1 MDPREGKQRQVAQ
14 LAGPRMPADHGLS
27 SLGLIMQLGGSVFL
41 GYMAMLAVLPIFAG
55 GDAGSLALFIVGAS
69 GAARSAF
76 HRAAGSALL
85 YGSPSGP
92 FRPTCTYIGVSVAQ
106 TVLTLLIINKDGG
119 VPAQLNLTLVL
130 LLMAWPITL
139 LVMMSRPRLRSL
151 FRDDGGRL
159 PVAEDLG
166 FEGSAAL
173 MVLLG
178 LVGSLVGLFSLYT
191 VFKLPGDALSSPHGL
206 LVLGLFGMLF
216 ARSALHTVAGIKGT
230 RGIDSDGATE
240 SAGRYYSFGVV
251 SSVIAGGVLFILFM
265 LSPGGGM
272 HPLMLLFVSIAV
284 YLLLSWPLI
293 LRRFYTERNFSALLA
308 GAEGPSYRRAP
319 DAGMTAVGWLLLALG
334 ALQLAVAIP
343 AAVFGTADVS
353 LALST
358 LLAGEPGADLAELA
372 SGSRSP
378 WWSVGT
384 GMAQVWAGLELVHM
398 TDRHRLAPTIY
409 GVVATLVTL
418 YVLWPQLGQMQHS
431 FVLGGM
437 SGFGSVTVFF
447 QMAINLVVPI
457 GTIALAN
464 RALLPTAQARLRV
477 SSSDDAGQ

>member
-1 MDPREGKQRQVAQ
+1 
-14 LAGPRMPADHGLS
+14 MPADHGLS
-27 SLGLIMQLGGSVFL
+27 SLGLVMQLGGSVFL
-41 GYMAMLAVLPIFAG
+41 GYMTLLLVLPLFAG
-55 GDAGSLALFIVGAS
+55 GHGGSLALFIVGAS

-85 YGSPSGP
+85 YGSESGP
-92 FRPTCTYIGVSVAQ
+92 FRPTWTYIGVSVAQ
-106 TVLTLLIINKDGG
+106 TVLTLLVVNKDGG
-119 VPAQLNLTLVL
+119 VPAQLNLSLVL

-139 LVMMSRPRLRSL
+139 LVMMTRSRLRALS
-151 FRDDGGRL
+151 RDDDCGRL

-178 LVGSLVGLFSLYT
+178 LVGGAVGLGLLYT
-191 VFKLPGDALSSPHGL
+191 TFKLPGDAPSSPHGL
-206 LVLGLFGMLF
+206 LVLGLLGMLF

-251 SSVIAGGVLFILFM
+251 SSVIAGGALFVLFM

-272 HPLMLLFVSIAV
+272 HPLMLLFVSIAA
-284 YLLLSWPLI
+284 YLLLTWPLI

-372 SGSRSP
+372 TGRSA

-384 GMAQVWAGLELVHM
+384 GMTQVWAGLELVHM
-398 TDRHRLAPTIY
+398 TDRHRLASTIY
-409 GVVATLVTL
+409 GVVGALVTL
-418 YVLWPQLGQMQHS
+418 YVLWPLVEQMQRMS
-431 FVLGGM
+431 VLGGM
-437 SGFGSVTVFF
+437 SGLVSVTVYF
-447 QMAINLVVPI
+447 QMAVNLVIPI

-477 SSSDDAGQ
+477 SSSGGGAAIQ